1 MARKAIK
8 HTTNKRVLAR
18 LVIQQVKPY
27 KAWLLIIF
35 IAMIIAA
42 VMDVASPWPLKII
55 IDNVA
60 GKQPLPSWLS
70 WVKALSIG
78 SNKLALAAAAAIAL
92 VLITVT
98 GAIASYIN
106 NYFTES
112 VAQYVANDVRLQ
124 VYHHLER
131 LSFSYYDTHQVG
143 KLISTITT
151 DVATM
156 QDFVS
161 DTLLSILIDTLTILG
176 ILIIM
181 ISINWIFAAV
191 AIAVMPF
198 LLVFVFRIK
207 RKVKRSVREVRQDE
221 SNVLAILQQGLGS
234 IRVIDVFGTQD
245 LEEQRLSKA
254 SMETVH
260 AALKARR
267 LKALVSPVVNVII
280 TLCVALV
287 MWKGSSLVMNGVLT
301 IGALTV
307 LLSYLAKFFSPVKD
321 LAKMTNAVAQAT
333 VALERIQ
340 QLLATDD
347 MIVEKPNA
355 VEPGLIKGEIIFD
368 DVTFSY
374 DHKTVILKNINLKI
388 NPGQRIGICGHTGS
402 GKSTIA
408 SLIPRFYDPDKG
420 KIFIDDIDITNFKLE
435 GLRKQIGFV
444 LQDTVLFFGSI
455 GENIAYGKPDA
466 TKEEIINAAR
476 LANAEEFILKMPLT
490 YDTPVGERGIT
501 LSGGQRQRIGIARA
515 IIRNPPVLIL
525 DEPTASLDTESEKI
539 VMNALEKLMKGRTV
553 ITIAHRLSTIEDSDK
568 IVVIHDGTIMEE
580 GTHDELLATRKF
592 YAELF
597 HLQIK
602 EHSK

>member
-1 MARKAIK
+1 MAKKEYKAP
-8 HTTNKRVLAR
+8 KRLLAKLVL
-18 LVIQQVKPY
+18 QQVKPY
-27 KAWLLIIF
+27 KMWLLLIF

-42 VMDVASPWPLKII
+42 LMDVASPWPLKII

-60 GKQPLPSWLS
+60 GSHPLPAWLS
-70 WVKALSIG
+70 WVHAFSPG
-78 SNKLALAAAAAIAL
+78 NNKMALAAAAAITL
-92 VLITVT
+92 ILITII
-98 GAIASYIN
+98 GAIASYLN
-106 NYFTES
+106 SYFTES
-112 VAQYVANDVRLQ
+112 VAQYVANDTRLQ

-143 KLISTITT
+143 KLLSTITT
-151 DVATM
+151 DVSTM

-161 DTLLSILIDTLTILG
+161 DTLMSILIDTLTIIG

-181 ISINWIFAAV
+181 ICINWVFAAV
-191 AIAVMPF
+191 AITVTPF

-207 RKVKRSVREVRQDE
+207 RKVKASVREVRQDE
-221 SNVLAILQQGLGS
+221 SNVVAIVQQGLQS

-245 LEEQRLSKA
+245 MEEERLRKA

-267 LKALVSPVVNVII
+267 LKSLVTPVVSVIV
-280 TLCVALV
+280 TVCVALV
-287 MWKGSSLVMNGVLT
+287 MWRGSSLVIDNVIT

-321 LAKMTNAVAQAT
+321 LAKMTNAVTQAT

-347 MIVEKPNA
+347 IIVEKADA
-355 VEPGLIKGEIIFD
+355 VKPGLIKGEIVFD
-368 DVTFSY
+368 GVTFSY
-374 DHKTVILKNINLKI
+374 DHKITVLNNISLKI
-388 NPGQRIGICGHTGS
+388 MPGQRIGICGHTGS

-408 SLIPRFYDPDKG
+408 SLIPRFYDPGKG
-420 KIFIDDIDITNFKLE
+420 RILIDGVDIANMKLE
-435 GLRKQIGFV
+435 SLRRQIGFV
-444 LQDTVLFFGSI
+444 LQDTVLFFGSVRA
-455 GENIAYGKPDA
+455 NIAYGKPDA
-466 TKEEIINAAR
+466 TNEEIINAAR
-476 LANAEEFILKMPLT
+476 LANAEEFILKMPLG
-490 YDTPVGERGIT
+490 YDTQVGERGVM

-515 IIRNPPVLIL
+515 IIRNSPVLIL

-539 VMNALEKLMKGRTV
+539 VMDALETLMKGRTV
-553 ITIAHRLSTIEDSDK
+553 ITIAHRLSTIENSDK
-568 IVVIHDGTIMEE
+568 IVVINDGSIMEE
-580 GTHDELLATRKF
+580 GTHDELLTKGKF

-602 EHSK
+602 ENKLQH